1 MDNKRLGKTLDI
13 MRLAEEAAARPD
25 GISLVQITEVFGV
38 NLRTAQ
44 RMSRALEAA
53 FPMVQ
58 TRTDKTR
65 RKWWQ
70 LSDSRLL
77 HMQGIRDSELSAL
90 EMGIRRA
97 ERDGAATEV
106 AALTSL
112 RNRLLGTMPPTFA
125 RRAEVDA
132 EALLEARGHA
142 CRPGPRAQYSAH
154 VLGVIDN
161 ALKGPFTMQ
170 IDYAGAQD
178 IAPRPRAV
186 EPYGVLFGMRGYL
199 IARDIDN
206 GGNGRKYRHFRLDR
220 ISHAKL
226 LQDSF
231 VRDPEFDLGTH
242 ASRAFGSF
250 HSEAEYGPVEWR
262 FAHSAADVART
273 FIFHPDQHIQDEADG
288 SLTVR
293 FTAGG
298 WLEMAWHLYQ
308 WGDAV
313 EVIAPAELRG
323 LVEAHRRCDFPAL
336 P

>member
-1 MDNKRLGKTLDI
+1 MDNKRLGKALDI

-25 GISLVQITEVFGV
+25 GISLVQITEIFGV

-44 RMSRALEAA
+44 RMSRALEEV
-53 FPMVQ
+53 FPMV
-58 TRTDKTR
+58 RTYTDTDR

-70 LSDSRLL
+70 LSDHRLL
-77 HMQGIRDSELSAL
+77 HLQGIRDSELSAL

-106 AALTSL
+106 AALKSL
-112 RNRLLGTMPPTFA
+112 RNRLLATMPATFA

-132 EALLEARGHA
+132 EAVLEARGHA
-142 CRPGPRAQYSAH
+142 CRPGPRAQYSPQI
-154 VLGVIDN
+154 LGVIDA

-178 IAPRPRAV
+178 AASRPRTV

-199 IARDIDN
+199 IAREIN
-206 GGNGRKYRHFRLDR
+206 TRGSFRHFRLDR
-220 ISHAKL
+220 IWHAML

-231 VRDPEFDLGTH
+231 KRDPAFDLGTH
-242 ASRAFGSF
+242 AARAFGSF

-262 FAHSAADVART
+262 FAPSAADVART
-273 FIFHPDQHIQDEADG
+273 FIFHPNQQVQAEVDG

-293 FTAGG
+293 FIAGG

-313 EVIAPAELRG
+313 EVIAPTELHT
-323 LVEAHRRCDFPAL
+323 LVDAHRRRDFPAL

>member
-1 MDNKRLGKTLDI
+1 MNKTRLAKTLDI
-13 MRLAEEAAARPD
+13 MRLAEDAASRPG
-25 GISLVQITEVFGV
+25 GISLVQIVETYGV
-38 NLRTAQ
+38 TLRTAQ
-44 RMSRALEAA
+44 RMSRALERA

-58 TRTDKTR
+58 TRIDKER

-90 EMGIRRA
+90 NMGIRRA
-97 ERDGAATEV
+97 ERDGALTEV

-112 RNRLLGTMPPTFA
+112 RNRLLATMPASFA

-132 EALLEARGHA
+132 EAVLEARGHA
-142 CRPGPRAQYSAH
+142 CRPGPRAQYSPH
-154 VLGVIDN
+154 VLGVIDA

-170 IDYAGAQD
+170 IDYAAAQD
-178 IAPRPRAV
+178 TEPRSRPV

-199 IARDIDN
+199 IAREI
-206 GGNGRKYRHFRLDR
+206 GSSKYRHYRLDR
-220 ISHAKL
+220 IARAAL

-231 VRDPEFDLGTH
+231 VRDPEFDLGAH
-242 ASRAFGSF
+242 AARAFGSF
-250 HSEAEYGPVEWR
+250 HSDKEYGPVEWR
-262 FAHSAADVART
+262 FAPAAADVARS
-273 FIFHPDQHIQDEADG
+273 FVFHPDQQLSDEADG

-298 WLEMAWHLYQ
+298 WLEMAWHLYK
-308 WGDAV
+308 WGDKV
-313 EVIAPAELRG
+313 EVIAPAVLRSM
-323 LVEAHRRCDFPAL
+323 VEAHRRDDFCAL

>member
-1 MDNKRLGKTLDI
+1 MDNKRLGKALDI

-25 GISLVQITEVFGV
+25 GISLVQITEIFGV

-44 RMSRALEAA
+44 RMSRALEAV

-58 TRTDKTR
+58 TYTDKDR

-77 HMQGIRDSELSAL
+77 HMQGIRDSELAAL

-97 ERDGAATEV
+97 ERDGATTEV

-112 RNRLLGTMPPTFA
+112 RNRLLATMPATFA

-132 EALLEARGHA
+132 EAVLEARGHA
-142 CRPGPRAQYSAH
+142 CRPGPRAHYAPRI
-154 VLGVIDN
+154 LGAIDA
-161 ALKGPFTMQ
+161 ALKGPFILE
-170 IDYAGAQD
+170 IDYSGAQD
-178 IAPRPRAV
+178 AEPRSRAV

-199 IARDIDN
+199 IARKNEN
-206 GGNGRKYRHFRLDR
+206 GATYRHFRLDR
-220 ISHAKL
+220 ISRAVL
-226 LQDSF
+226 LPTSF
-231 VRDPEFDLGTH
+231 VRDTGFDLAVH
-242 ASRAFGSF
+242 SAQAFGSF
-250 HSEAEYGPVEWR
+250 HSDAEYGPVVWR
-262 FAHSAADVART
+262 FAPSAAEVAQG
-273 FIFHPDQHIQDEADG
+273 FVFHPDQQVEAGKDG

-293 FTAGG
+293 FSAGG
-298 WLEMAWHLYQ
+298 WLEMAWYLYQ

-313 EVIAPAELRG
+313 EVISPPELRAM
-323 LVEAHRRCDFPAL
+323 VDAHRRGDFPAL

>member
-1 MDNKRLGKTLDI
+1 MNSKRLGKALDI
-13 MRLAEEAAARPD
+13 MRLAEEAAARPG
-25 GISLVQITEVFGV
+25 GISLVQIVETFGV
-38 NLRTAQ
+38 TLRTAQ
-44 RMSRALEAA
+44 RMSRALEEA

-58 TRTDKTR
+58 TRTDRDR

-97 ERDGAATEV
+97 ERDGASTEV
-106 AALTSL
+106 TALISL
-112 RNRLLGTMPPTFA
+112 RNRLLATMPPTFA

-132 EALLEARGHA
+132 EAVLEARGHA

-154 VLGVIDN
+154 VLGAIDT

-170 IDYAGAQD
+170 IDYASAQD
-178 IAPRPRAV
+178 AKPRSRAV

-199 IARDIDN
+199 IAREI
-206 GGNGRKYRHFRLDR
+206 GNSKYRHYRLDR
-220 ISHAKL
+220 IARASL
-226 LQDSF
+226 LQNSF
-231 VRDPEFDLGTH
+231 MRDPDFDLGKH
-242 ASRAFGSF
+242 AARAFGSF
-250 HSEAEYGPVEWR
+250 HSDAEYGPVEWR
-262 FAHSAADVART
+262 FAPAAAGVART
-273 FIFHPDQHIQDEADG
+273 FLFHPDQQMQNEADG

-293 FTAGG
+293 FSAGG
-298 WLEMAWHLYQ
+298 WLEMAWHLYT

-313 EVIAPAELRG
+313 EVIAPPEVRS
-323 LVEAHRRCDFPAL
+323 LVDAYRRSDFPAL

>member
-1 MDNKRLGKTLDI
+1 MDNKRLGKALDI
-13 MRLAEEAAARPD
+13 MRLAEEAAARSG
-25 GISLVQITEVFGV
+25 GISLVQIVETFGV

-44 RMSRALEAA
+44 RMSRALEVA
-53 FPMVQ
+53 FPTVQ
-58 TRTDKTR
+58 TYTDKER

-70 LSDSRLL
+70 LSDHRLL

-97 ERDGAATEV
+97 DLDGATTEV
-106 AALTSL
+106 LALTSL
-112 RNRLLGTMPPTFA
+112 RNRLLATMPPSLA

-132 EALLEARGHA
+132 EAVLEARGHA
-142 CRPGPRAQYSAH
+142 CRPGPRAVYAPH

-161 ALKGPFTMQ
+161 ALKGPFAME

-178 IAPRPRAV
+178 AAARPRAV

-199 IARDIDN
+199 IGREI
-206 GGNGRKYRHFRLDR
+206 GNGLKYRHFRLDR
-220 ISHAKL
+220 ISRATL
-226 LQDSF
+226 LPSSF
-231 VRDPEFDLGTH
+231 QRDPAFDLHVH
-242 ASRAFGSF
+242 AARAFGSF
-250 HSEAEYGPVEWR
+250 HSEAEYGPVVWR
-262 FAHSAADVART
+262 FAASAAAVARN
-273 FIFHPDQHIQDEADG
+273 FIFHPDQQVQDEADG
-288 SLTVR
+288 GLTVS

-313 EVIAPAELRG
+313 EVILPPELRE
-323 LVEAHRRCDFPAL
+323 LVNGHRRQDFPAL